1 MTDPDVAL
9 HAPIHALLPACEGRD
24 LERRAPQ
31 VGGPRRWWD
40 GPLDVEGL
48 ALGSVRAAVAAAGVL
63 ADRNLGLAVDA
74 AHVYG
79 AFGSLPRLRV
89 DGRAPEA
96 FAPLS
101 GFFATG
107 DGWVRLH
114 ANYPHHRAALLAA
127 LGAEDR
133 DGVLAALRERETVE
147 VERVVREHGGIAAAV
162 RSRTAWRATAA
173 GQAVDAEP
181 WIRFELAEDTLR
193 CREAR
198 LDGLRVVD
206 LTRVIAGPTATLF
219 LAALGADVLRL
230 DPPHLPELL
239 DQHLDRDLA
248 KRSAVADLRRPE
260 ALAQLHSLLEGADLL
275 VTGYRPGALHRFGLD
290 WEQLHARHPHL
301 VQVRLD
307 AWGDRG
313 PWAGARGFDSIVQAA
328 VGIADLYRE
337 DPEARP
343 GALPVQALDYATGYL
358 LAAAALVLLRRRNRL
373 GAGGCAHMSLAG
385 TAHRLL
391 DLPGPAGAPQPPDP
405 VLTRTPTSFG
415 TLQHVRPPFRC
426 GDDEVDYR
434 HGPLPVG
441 SSSLAAFS
449 WRGPGGATG

>member
-1 MTDPDVAL
+1 MDDPDVAWTE
-9 HAPIHALLPACEGRD
+9 ATRALRAACDGLD
-24 LERRAPQ
+24 LERWAPP
-31 VGGPRRWWD
+31 VAGPRRWWD

-48 ALGSVRAAVAAAGVL
+48 ALGSVRAAGAAARAL
-63 ADRNLGLAVDA
+63 AGRDLGLSVDA
-74 AHVYG
+74 AHVFG
-79 AFGSLPRLRV
+79 AFGSLVRLRV
-89 DGRAPEA
+89 DGRAPKA

-107 DGWVRLH
+107 DGWIRLH
-114 ANYPHHRAALLAA
+114 ANYPHHRAALLEA
-127 LGAEDR
+127 LGVEDGSQAR
-133 DGVLAALRERETVE
+133 AGVLAALVRREAAEGETL
-147 VERVVREHGGIAAAV
+147 VRESGGIAAAV
-162 RSRTAWRATAA
+162 RSRAAWRAGPAGAA
-173 GQAVDAEP
+173 VAAEP
-181 WIRFELAEDTLR
+181 WIRFELAEDDRR

-239 DQHLDRDLA
+239 DQHLDRDFA

-260 ALAQLHSLLEGADLL
+260 ALEELHSVLEGADLL

-290 WEQLHARHPHL
+290 WEQLHDRHPHL

-307 AWGDRG
+307 AWGETG
-313 PWAGARGFDSIVQAA
+313 PWAGQRGFDSIVQAA
-328 VGIADLYRE
+328 VGIADRYR
-337 DPEARP
+337 DGPDGRP

-358 LAAAALVLLRRRNRL
+358 LAAAALVLLRRRNQV

-391 DLPGPAGAPQPPDP
+391 DLPGPAGVPHPPDP
-405 VLTRTPTSFG
+405 VLATTATSFG
-415 TLQHVRPPFRC
+415 MLQHVRPPFRR
-426 GDDEVDYR
+426 DDGEVDYR

-441 SSSLAAFS
+441 SSELG
-449 WRGPGGATG
+449 W